1 MTDDT
6 LKITVGEAATHRE
19 AARERLQRAVD
30 GERGETIEQDVGFVL
45 NFESYAEVDRLMRTV
60 NLQLLEAIVA
70 EQPASIRET
79 ADAVDREYSEVHRNL
94 EELASLGV
102 VEFGDG
108 DNGGRQPVLR
118 GSAERIDFDFS
129 IDLGVRDR
137 PNASA

>member
-1 MTDDT
+1 M
-6 LKITVGEAATHRE
+6 LY
-19 AARERLQRAVD
+19 
-30 GERGETIEQDVGFVL
+30 
-45 NFESYAEVDRLMRTV
+45 FESHDKVDRLMRTV
-60 NLQLLEAIVA
+60 NLQLLETIVA

-102 VEFGDG
+102 IKFGDG
-108 DNGGRQPVLR
+108 DNGGRRPALR
-118 GSAERIDFDFS
+118 GGAERINFEFS